1 MLLAA
6 CFVARLLLAAKP
18 LVDLRDW
25 WASAREADLVGAG
38 LLSVAL
44 GGVIL
49 AFATADP
56 EVQVFSPA
64 GPWYLGVAA
73 VAAVLFVLHNRRAAG
88 TPGAA
93 RRLRATPGLGGARW

>member
-1 MLLAA
+1 MPFSDGGSIWFSQIGLVTVAA
-6 CFVARLLLAAKP
+6 RAGPARPDAARRAP

-25 WASAREADLVGAG
+25 WRSVREADLVGAG

-44 GGVIL
+44 GGIIL

-64 GPWYLGVAA
+64 GP
-73 VAAVLFVLHNRRAAG
+73 
-88 TPGAA
+88 
-93 RRLRATPGLGGARW
+93 